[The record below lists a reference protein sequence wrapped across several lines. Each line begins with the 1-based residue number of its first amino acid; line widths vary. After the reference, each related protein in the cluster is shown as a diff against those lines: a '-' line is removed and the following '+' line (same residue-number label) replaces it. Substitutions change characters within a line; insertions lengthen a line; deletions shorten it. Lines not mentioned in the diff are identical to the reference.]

1 MKTVPSPLPNKNFA
15 EVLECANERIP
26 RRHALATSHWQR
38 YVSNQNT
45 VAKYRPCSSTFSGII
60 HFAHCQKLLACRGS
74 LKRNSP
80 SGQISK
86 HRTEKDRD
94 RVTETCYRH
103 YASVFLMSGILTL
116 LFFIAPKE
124 KNTIYTICQAGY
136 ICGSEK
142 LLWQIFVA
150 GRCPLLKRQRSGQE
164 LLVMCRRGAL

>member
-1 MKTVPSPLPNKNFA
+1 MRFSQKDMKTVPSPLPNKNFA

-86 HRTEKDRD
+86 HRTEKGRD

-103 YASVFLMSGILTL
+103 YASVFLLSAIFNTS
-116 LFFIAPKE
+116 LFYFIKR
-124 KNTIYTICQAGY
+124 KNNIYTVCQPGY
-136 ICGSEK
+136 ICGS
-142 LLWQIFVA
+142 
-150 GRCPLLKRQRSGQE
+150 
-164 LLVMCRRGAL
+164 

>member
-1 MKTVPSPLPNKNFA
+1 MRFSQKDMKTVPSPLPNKNFA

-80 SGQISK
+80 SGQITK

-124 KNTIYTICQAGY
+124 KIPSTLSARQA
-136 ICGSEK
+136 
-142 LLWQIFVA
+142 IFVEA
-150 GRCPLLKRQRSGQE
+150 KSCSGKYLWLEDALCLRDSGQA
-164 LLVMCRRGAL
+164 RSF